1 MPITKDKAPKTLPDK
16 AKSIWVN
23 VFNLA
28 LEEGDSE
35 ETAARKAWGAV
46 KKKFVKKGDKWV
58 PKSAVHEY
66 SMVITKAEVVNDVM
80 EWEAVGSD
88 TQPDNYEDQ
97 ATLTLFNNFV
107 KRIDDG
113 APYPYLSVA
122 HYFDK
127 DVPNEVLKSQLG
139 EKAVPGWAT
148 VVYVENNQLKARGYF
163 ENTPLGRAVY
173 KAILDDIANNVPM
186 EERIRISI
194 GFYDLKHAHGN
205 FVFTRRSASD
215 ICPKCAVGVGKRKFL
230 DGELI
235 HLAVTRV
242 PVNPRTPIGVEMKSK
257 KIKTRKDD
265 AESIVGEE
273 LAEALEQ
280 LSAADGEETKSLV
293 FRSDAEES
301 EESQPTEEAHEV
313 KSEADNPPVQKSGPT
328 TLAEAME
335 TREQTDRFYRIG
347 DLWYTVQDVIYNILD
362 SSDIIDKSGA
372 IKQVLEDYQS
382 TVVTLSLANSIGED
396 EMVGDAKNEVG
407 AEKETE
413 NQVDAAQDALEEALN
428 QFSELVRGAKSAE
441 DLAKVDQALAN
452 LGNVA
457 KSMIQQTNPAS
468 LEETIRAVIRSE
480 LEPYKNELAALKAIQ
495 ARSNTQVPGIPLRTP
510 MIADV
515 INAATQQQPVSQIKA
530 IARRSVGFNQ

>member
-396 EMVGDAKNEVG
+396 EMVGDAKNEVEV
-407 AEKETE
+407 EKETE

-441 DLAKVDQALAN
+441 DLAKVDQALVN

-515 INAATQQQPVSQIKA
+515 TNAATQQQPVSQIKA